1 MASVI
6 IFESVYMVNAFLNIV
21 ITFIFLQSNSGQNV
35 PPICGIMTGQH
46 IYVDLGALPSD
57 SATLNFGFTGT
68 STARLWDIK
77 VAQIP
82 CGANYA

>member
-1 MASVI
+1 MHRKISVLSLQKK
-6 IFESVYMVNAFLNIV
+6 FPSLKV
-21 ITFIFLQSNSGQNV
+21 INIFLSQSNSGQTV

-57 SATLNFGFTGT
+57 SATLNFGFTGAST
-68 STARLWDIK
+68 SRLWDIK